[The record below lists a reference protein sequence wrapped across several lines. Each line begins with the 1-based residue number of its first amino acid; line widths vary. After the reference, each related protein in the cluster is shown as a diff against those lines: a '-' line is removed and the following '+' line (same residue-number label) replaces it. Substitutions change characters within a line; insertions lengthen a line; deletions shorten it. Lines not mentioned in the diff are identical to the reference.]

1 MGFNRQQD
9 SCCLER
15 SRESTTY
22 LPWWGLE
29 EEEADLPE
37 VKEMDKAT
45 SDNVNTNWMFSS
57 LTLHQLSKLN
67 KLYINCLKPASTI
80 GYDTC
85 PFKAYFVLEV
95 NKCPRV
101 DARYVVASR
110 FNSYFLLVFA
120 VTKPTW
126 AVTQLMVMLPHPCW
140 FYSLVHK
147 IPSKTIQGRYIDK
160 AIPLTILWWPP
171 TRTTKQPRTGQG
183 GGHQD
188 WLIDWHINR
197 LQTKKIVTK
206 MI

>member
-1 MGFNRQQD
+1 MCLDLNGVYLPIHYWYSRTRLIIWIKKGPTEQINKPPYPVSQYLPFFPGAQEEQSTSQLNKLVVGDWCRMGFNRQQD

-95 NKCPRV
+95 NKYPRV
-101 DARYVVASR
+101 GASD
-110 FNSYFLLVFA
+110 S
-120 VTKPTW
+120 P
-126 AVTQLMVMLPHPCW
+126 
-140 FYSLVHK
+140 K
-147 IPSKTIQGRYIDK
+147 I
-160 AIPLTILWWPP
+160 
-171 TRTTKQPRTGQG
+171 
-183 GGHQD
+183 
-188 WLIDWHINR
+188 
-197 LQTKKIVTK
+197 
-206 MI
+206 